1 MKQMC
6 KLLTLLGGLS
16 GGQLSVFCGGDAEAT
31 EEEVHSPQIGDL
43 ARPRG
48 RSGGAPRW
56 PQAAYHAGGSPEAHI
71 PEDGTLMFNVEGLS
85 PAF

>member
-1 MKQMC
+1 MEASC
-6 KLLTLLGGLS
+6 VF
-16 GGQLSVFCGGDAEAT
+16 SVGA
-31 EEEVHSPQIGDL
+31 EEEVHSTQIGDL

-85 PAF
+85 PTF